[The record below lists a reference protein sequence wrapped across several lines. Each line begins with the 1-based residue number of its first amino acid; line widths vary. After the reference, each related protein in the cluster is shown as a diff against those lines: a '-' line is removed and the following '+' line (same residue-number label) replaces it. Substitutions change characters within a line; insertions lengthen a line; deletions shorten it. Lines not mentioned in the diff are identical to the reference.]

1 MELFADAAR
10 GGEDDEGLGLERT
23 PARPAG
29 APPASGRGGPPLA
42 ERMRPR
48 SLEEVVG
55 PPHLV
60 GPGGLLTV
68 ALERGHVPSLVF
80 WGPPGCGKTT
90 LARLLARA
98 AGRPFLAL
106 SAVLAGVKELRE
118 VVADARHRRRMG
130 EPVPILFVDEVHRFN
145 RAQQDALLPHVEAG
159 TIVLVGATTEN
170 PSFELNQALLSR
182 LQVEVLPPLEPAALV
197 GLLRRALADA
207 ERGLGRLGLA
217 ADDDAL
223 AHLARLA
230 GGDARLAL
238 NLLETAAT
246 LVDPAPPTDAGAPG
260 APGAAA
266 GARLT
271 RADVERAVRGTP
283 LRYDKA
289 GDGHHDA
296 ASALIKSM
304 RGSDPDAAV
313 YWLARMLEGGEDPRF
328 VARRMV
334 IFASEDVG
342 NADPLALRVALD
354 CADAAAR
361 IGLPEARIN
370 LAQGVTYLALAPK
383 SNASYLAIDRALE
396 AVRRHGALPVPPH
409 LRNAPTKLM
418 QALGHGAGYEYAHDA
433 PGGVTAQRHLPDA
446 LADARFYEPTDRGH
460 ERELRRRLAELR
472 ALRAGRRR
480 PGPPGDEGR

>member
-1 MELFADAAR
+1 MELFTDAGRA
-10 GGEDDEGLGLERT
+10 GEEDDGPGLERS
-23 PARPAG
+23 PAPPAG
-29 APPASGRGGPPLA
+29 AARPASGRGGRPPLA

-118 VVADARHRRRMG
+118 VVADARHRQRMG

-182 LQVEVLPPLEPAALV
+182 LQVEVLPPLEPDALV

-207 ERGLGRLGLA
+207 ERGLGRLGLV

-223 AHLARLA
+223 LHLARLA

-238 NLLETAAT
+238 NLLETAAA
-246 LVDPAPPTDAGAPG
+246 LVDPAPPGGEAGGPE
-260 APGAAA
+260 AAA
-266 GARLT
+266 VRLT
-271 RADVERAVRGTP
+271 RAHVERAVRGTP

-480 PGPPGDEGR
+480 SGPAGDEGR